1 MIIKQYHCIII
12 FLCPL
17 SLNSS
22 IICPAKWKS
31 GGLGLDKFREFIYSN
46 HDIYSLVTF
55 NDSNELFPTANVGG
69 GISIINWT
77 KDWNKPAKL
86 WIYKKLEEKPEFV
99 ERYIDSIKL
108 DTPII
113 IDDPYGASV
122 IEKIQKKS
130 IYFFDKII
138 QNQPYGFRGDIFNKY
153 DEYKDEWTTKRII
166 VTSKSAKSWKRL

>member
-1 MIIKQYHCIII
+1 M
-12 FLCPL
+12 
-17 SLNSS
+17 
-22 IICPAKWKS
+22 
-31 GGLGLDKFREFIYSN
+31 
-46 HDIYSLVTF
+46 
-55 NDSNELFPTANVGG
+55 FPTANVGG

-153 DEYKDEWTTKRII
+153 DEYKDEWTTKNDPYAYKILVFMVKKVAQKEKQGELKNLLLKKTLKTVKI
-166 VTSKSAKSWKRL
+166 NTNYSFLRLLPLIPLLLLFQK

>member
-12 FLCPL
+12 FLCPLSL

-99 ERYIDSIKL
+99 ERYID
-108 DTPII
+108 
-113 IDDPYGASV
+113 
-122 IEKIQKKS
+122 
-130 IYFFDKII
+130 
-138 QNQPYGFRGDIFNKY
+138 
-153 DEYKDEWTTKRII
+153 
-166 VTSKSAKSWKRL
+166 